1 MLGSFKYLIFIGI
14 VTTSCS
20 SSKKLN
26 LWTKQSKIEEVRN
39 FESQLNPNSE
49 FLNQNVSLSESIYP
63 RVKEF
68 EMANPLIVK
77 REKEG
82 LLPVYV
88 EYFYSK
94 PDSVIR
100 YVSYDWENNR
110 YGNYFDRKKDW
121 ELQSKKLAEYNAEYD
136 RIKKQLT
143 SKFGQPMEQDS
154 HPQEVK
160 SEDGRPS

>member
-1 MLGSFKYLIFIGI
+1 MLRSFKYLIFIGI

-154 HPQEVK
+154 QPQEVK

>member
-1 MLGSFKYLIFIGI
+1 MLRSFKYLIFIGI

-94 PDSVIR
+94 
-100 YVSYDWENNR
+100 
-110 YGNYFDRKKDW
+110 KKDIIR
-121 ELQSKKLAEYNAEYD
+121 D
-136 RIKKQLT
+136 
-143 SKFGQPMEQDS
+143 
-154 HPQEVK
+154 
-160 SEDGRPS
+160 